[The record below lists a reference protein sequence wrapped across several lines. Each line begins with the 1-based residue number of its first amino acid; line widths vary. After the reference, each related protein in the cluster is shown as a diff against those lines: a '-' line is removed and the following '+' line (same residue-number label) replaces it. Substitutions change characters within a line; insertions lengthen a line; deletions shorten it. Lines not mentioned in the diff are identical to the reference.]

1 MLLLKDKTVKYDGLA
16 CEMYFALGVA
26 ASLKHR
32 MYGNAACVV
41 TSLLDGTHN
50 ADSLHPKG
58 LAADLRTHDLTDI
71 QAIAWFEA
79 IKAQLEPVGFDVVWE
94 GGVGAT
100 PATTGAHVHVEFQLK
115 EGESFWHYAK

>member
-1 MLLLKDKTVKYDGLA
+1 MLLLKDKTVVYEGLA
-16 CEMYFALGVA
+16 SEMYFALGIA

-32 MYGNAACVV
+32 MFANAGCVV
-41 TSLLDGTHN
+41 TSLLDGVHN
-50 ADSLHPKG
+50 AGSLHPKG
-58 LAADLRTHDLTDI
+58 LAADLRSHDLSDV

-100 PATTGAHVHVEFQLK
+100 PATTGAHVHIEFQLK
-115 EGESFWHYAK
+115 PGESFWHYA